1 MTLKQS
7 YWKNYGKLI
16 KCFSLENMSSSTDAT
31 LRIHA
36 FTGFYIA
43 STFSRK
49 RKVNPVSS
57 SQKWSVYHI
66 LCNTSNWVDS
76 QWKLT
81 KEMNNFVC
89 AEFCIDCLSE
99 GVKKLGWL

>member
-1 MTLKQS
+1 MLFT
-7 YWKNYGKLI
+7 GKYEFL
-16 KCFSLENMSSSTDAT
+16 STDVT
-31 LRIHA
+31 LRIYT
-36 FTGFYIA
+36 FTGFYVA

-49 RKVNPVSS
+49 RKVNPVS

-89 AEFCIDCLSE
+89 AEFCIDYLSE